1 MLWVHGDEERE
12 TKGLIVIHAVANTT
26 IGVSLLL
33 WSNLG
38 AENVMTRAGFPMW
51 LWPCMFIIAGVMA
64 LFGLTSRYIAQ
75 FSFVFA
81 AIVTSVF
88 GFASLYAVI
97 EGNLA
102 SIPSTVFLLYITI
115 LKLAV
120 ARMIRQRDDI
130 VQQVTAATEKGQ
142 SVLDSISDG
151 TTNTRR
157 Q

>member
-12 TKGLIVIHAVANTT
+12 TKGLIVIHGVANTV

-33 WSNLG
+33 WANIG
-38 AENVMTRAGFPMW
+38 AENVLTRVGFPTW
-51 LWPCMFIIAGVMA
+51 LWPCMFVIAGVIA
-64 LFGLTSRYIAQ
+64 FFGLWSRYVAQ

-88 GFASLYAVI
+88 GFASLYAAI
-97 EGNLA
+97 TGNLA
-102 SIPSTVFLLYITI
+102 AVPTTVFLLYITI

-142 SVLDSISDG
+142 SVLDSVNDG
-151 TTNTRR
+151 TTTR

>member
-12 TKGLIVIHAVANTT
+12 TKGLIVIHGVANSV

-33 WSNLG
+33 WSNIG
-38 AENVMTRAGFPMW
+38 AESVMTRMGFPAW
-51 LWPCMFIIAGVMA
+51 LWPCMFVIAGVIA
-64 LFGLTSRYIAQ
+64 FFGLLSRYVAQ

-88 GFASLYAVI
+88 GFASLYAAVQ
-97 EGNLA
+97 GTPA
-102 SIPSTVFLLYITI
+102 AIPTTVFLLYITI

-120 ARMIRQRDDI
+120 ARMIRQRDEI
-130 VQQVTAATEKGQ
+130 VQQVTAATERGQ
-142 SVLDSISDG
+142 SALDSVSDG
-151 TTNTRR
+151 TSTR